1 MALWEYKI
9 ITSGKGGFASP
20 SLLETYLNQLGKDEW
35 EIIQFHTQPDNP
47 LAFNGM
53 VRRPTQREWTLEAA
67 VAAAAKAEADKL
79 RAELMQKQ
87 HAGQADADSHV
98 ASDEPVEKPLNEE
111 GIRKV
116 RDTERDNDPE
126 ALAAEEHGVATG
138 DWDDFDEFDD
148 DLPTFFDAIKP
159 HQRKN
164 QKGPGSAVG
173 VDFLAKRWD
182 QTEDDITG
190 ALRECGFVIPE
201 TEDEAPVYLEFEGDL
216 YWINRNNRGTL
227 YINTREK
234 PRPVFR
240 VVKGRELA
248 ADDPAA
254 AELAA
259 EHAEEVAERKRRA
272 EEQAARE
279 AEAAARRAEQEAKR
293 KEEAERRAAEQAE
306 REAKA
311 AELAAQPLP
320 QGPELLTAIAPFM
333 RRNRRGPGNSGS
345 VGFLAKALHHPEEEL
360 LAGLAAA
367 GLVVP
372 EQNGGKGE
380 PAEIGDQVYWLNKD
394 GRGGVWINAREK
406 RETRDNGS
414 DNAAD
419 HGDANV
425 ESGTDSNGESADTT
439 VVQPVESAAPASG
452 DGQAPVTAQP
462 ASTAD
467 AASASSDAADDGS
480 GEASADDDDGAVEGD
495 DSADEAD
502 DATDTPDTADGDKP
516 RAKKPRRRG
525 PRRSSSKKKKD
536 ASADGG
542 DAPPAQSSA
551 TE

>member
-35 EIIQFHTQPDNP
+35 EIIQFHAQPDNP

-53 VRRPTQREWTLEAA
+53 ARRPTQREWTLEAA

-79 RAELMQKQ
+79 RAELIQKQ
-87 HAGQADADSHV
+87 HAGETT
-98 ASDEPVEKPLNEE
+98 ASAGQTEASESAEPVEKPLAAE

-126 ALAAEEHGVATG
+126 ALAAEEQGIAGG

-173 VDFLAKRWD
+173 VDFLAKRWE

-190 ALRECGFVIPE
+190 ALRECGFTIPD
-201 TEDEAPVYLEFEGDL
+201 TEDDAPVYLEFEGDL

-240 VVKGRELA
+240 VVKARELA

-254 AELAA
+254 AELAE
-259 EHAEEVAERKRRA
+259 EHAAEQAERKRRA
-272 EEQAARE
+272 EEQAARD
-279 AEAAARRAEQEAKR
+279 AEAAARRAEQEAR
-293 KEEAERRAAEQAE
+293 RQEEAERRAAEQAE

-320 QGPELLTAIAPFM
+320 QGPELLVAIEPFM

-345 VGFLAKALHHPEEEL
+345 VGFLAKTLHHPEEEL

-367 GLVVP
+367 GLILP

-406 RETRDNGS
+406 REPRPEAPESSESPAGAPAEPASSSSET
-414 DNAAD
+414 AAD
-419 HGDANV
+419 SDQTENDAV
-425 ESGTDSNGESADTT
+425 I
-439 VVQPVESAAPASG
+439 AS
-452 DGQAPVTAQP
+452 P
-462 ASTAD
+462 
-467 AASASSDAADDGS
+467 AASDEAEDADGPDASDASPDDASPDSSDPEQAG
-480 GEASADDDDGAVEGD
+480 
-495 DSADEAD
+495 
-502 DATDTPDTADGDKP
+502 KP
-516 RAKKPRRRG
+516 RKPRTNRTRSRRG
-525 PRRSSSKKKKD
+525 PAKKKTAAK
-536 ASADGG
+536 
-542 DAPPAQSSA
+542 DAPPAPPEPPA
-551 TE
+551 GPAAE